1 MQGDGNGW
9 VEGPNGQKMWG
20 KHGAAGLFL
29 QATRDGDPVVL
40 MQHRAPWTAQGDTW
54 GIPGGARD
62 SHETASQAALRETA
76 EECGIDG
83 GEVDVEKELVTSGP
97 AASGWTYTTVL
108 ARVRSGEPLETTAN
122 EESVELR
129 WVPLKKLE
137 ELPLHPGLRAALPNI
152 LRHTVSHD

>member
-1 MQGDGNGW
+1 MLGDGNGW
-9 VEGPNGQKMWG
+9 VHHHNHKYWG
-20 KHGAAGLFL
+20 LHGAAGLFL
-29 QATRDGDPVVL
+29 LADDHVL
-40 MQHRAPWTAQGDTW
+40 LQHRAPWTAQGDTW

-108 ARVRSGEPLETTAN
+108 ARVRSGELLETTAN